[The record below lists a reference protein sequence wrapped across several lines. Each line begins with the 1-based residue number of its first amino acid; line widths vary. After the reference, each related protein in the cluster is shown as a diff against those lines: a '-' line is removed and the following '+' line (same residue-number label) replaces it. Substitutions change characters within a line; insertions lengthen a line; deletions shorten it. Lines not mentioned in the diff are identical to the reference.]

1 MKCLAGKS
9 RQHLR
14 EKIACERF
22 KYVLSTMG
30 IFSRGDNVDLLL
42 ILFRLLTMQCKCTF
56 TKHFT
61 LSTPKKC
68 HMLRPQ
74 SQKCASLAA
83 IAKYIMIYDNLQ
95 NNLSPDFQSR
105 ALLLKEAFGWS
116 LKKLQIMT
124 LIYLARLVSV
134 TSK

>member
-1 MKCLAGKS
+1 
-9 RQHLR
+9 
-14 EKIACERF
+14 
-22 KYVLSTMG
+22 
-30 IFSRGDNVDLLL
+30 
-42 ILFRLLTMQCKCTF
+42 
-56 TKHFT
+56 
-61 LSTPKKC
+61 
-68 HMLRPQ
+68 
-74 SQKCASLAA
+74 LAA